1 MNKTVAAI
9 LKYVVGFLIAAGIFF
24 LAIGMRNIYTETD
37 IRQIYRFLADG
48 FSIPGMLYLGL
59 GFLIWFANLGTF
71 HGIGYSLRHLFMMLL
86 PFVRKKHQT
95 YADYV
100 EAQKT
105 VSGYAFLFI
114 IGGVFFATGIVFTI
128 LFFV

>member
-71 HGIGYSLRHLFMMLL
+71 HGIGYSLRHLFTMLL
-86 PFVRKKHQT
+86 PLCG
-95 YADYV
+95 
-100 EAQKT
+100 KT
-105 VSGYAFLFI
+105 SNI
-114 IGGVFFATGIVFTI
+114 R
-128 LFFV
+128 